1 MKKIILTVAFCGITA
16 GAFAQSESIERILQ
30 SIEQNNRELQ
40 AGAQNTEAEKLEV
53 KAENNLENPGAE
65 YSRKFGENGGAE
77 VEMSVTQSFDF
88 PLLYA
93 SRNAYGKL
101 QGRAL
106 DLQQAVLRR
115 DVLLRAKELC
125 LDLIALNKMKA
136 LYEQRIK
143 NVSQMEHLYENRLK
157 EGDANILEV
166 NKVKMELMNL
176 NADVAENNAAHRT
189 ALQEL
194 LAMNGNM
201 PLEFTE
207 TSFPV
212 LPALKSLAEVSSEV
226 AGTDYELRSAQAGTE
241 AARKLVTVN
250 KQGWLPQLEVGYCRE
265 GATGDMANGFIVG
278 VSIPVFNNRNK
289 VKAARARQLSA
300 ELTQE
305 QVNMKV
311 QADIQSLYNE
321 ASQLGDAL
329 KLYDAALME
338 RTLDALMQA
347 VEAGQISVLDYFT
360 EAEAIYQNQEKMV
373 NLENSYQKA
382 MARLYKNSL

>member
-1 MKKIILTVAFCGITA
+1 MKKIILTVAFCGMTT
-16 GAFAQSESIERILQ
+16 GTFAQSESIERILQ
-30 SIEQNNRELQ
+30 GIERNNRELQ
-40 AGAQNTEAEKLEV
+40 AGVQNTEAGKLEV
-53 KAENNLENPGAE
+53 KAGNNLENPDAE
-65 YSRKFGENGGAE
+65 YFRKFGENGGVE
-77 VEMSVTQSFDF
+77 VEMSVSQSFDF

-93 SRNAYGKL
+93 SRGAYGKSH
-101 QGRAL
+101 GRAL
-106 DLQQAVLRR
+106 DLRQAVLRR

-125 LDLIALNKMKA
+125 LDLIALNKIKI
-136 LYEQRIK
+136 LYEQRIE
-143 NVSQMEHLYENRLK
+143 NAGQMERLYEKRLK
-157 EGDANILEV
+157 EDDASILEV

-194 LAMNGNM
+194 LALNGNM
-201 PLEFTE
+201 PVEFAE

-212 LPALKSLAEVSSEV
+212 LPALKSLAEVGSEV
-226 AGTDYELRSAQAGTE
+226 AEADYEIRSAQADTE
-241 AARKLVTVN
+241 AARKLTTVS
-250 KQGWLPQLEVGYCRE
+250 KQGWLPQLKAGYCRE
-265 GATGDMANGFIVG
+265 GTAGDMLNGFMVG

-311 QADIQSLYNE
+311 QAGIQSLYNE
-321 ASQLGDAL
+321 ASQLGNAL
-329 KLYDAALME
+329 KAYDAALME

-347 VEAGQISVLDYFT
+347 VEAGQISVPDYFT

>member
-1 MKKIILTVAFCGITA
+1 
-16 GAFAQSESIERILQ
+16 
-30 SIEQNNRELQ
+30 
-40 AGAQNTEAEKLEV
+40 
-53 KAENNLENPGAE
+53 
-65 YSRKFGENGGAE
+65 
-77 VEMSVTQSFDF
+77 
-88 PLLYA
+88 
-93 SRNAYGKL
+93 
-101 QGRAL
+101 
-106 DLQQAVLRR
+106 
-115 DVLLRAKELC
+115 
-125 LDLIALNKMKA
+125 
-136 LYEQRIK
+136 
-143 NVSQMEHLYENRLK
+143 
-157 EGDANILEV
+157 
-166 NKVKMELMNL
+166 
-176 NADVAENNAAHRT
+176 
-189 ALQEL
+189 
-194 LAMNGNM
+194 
-201 PLEFTE
+201 
-207 TSFPV
+207 
-212 LPALKSLAEVSSEV
+212 
-226 AGTDYELRSAQAGTE
+226 
-241 AARKLVTVN
+241 
-250 KQGWLPQLEVGYCRE
+250 
-265 GATGDMANGFIVG
+265 MANGFIVG

>member
-1 MKKIILTVAFCGITA
+1 MKKIILTIAFCGTMA

-40 AGAQNTEAEKLEV
+40 AGMQNAEAGKLDV
-53 KAENNLENPGAE
+53 KAGNNLENPAVE
-65 YSRKFGENGGAE
+65 YARKFGEHGGAE
-77 VEMSVTQSFDF
+77 IEMSVSQSFDF

-93 SRNAYGKL
+93 SRSAYGKL
-101 QGRAL
+101 QGRVL
-106 DLQQAVLRR
+106 DLQHALLRR
-115 DVLLRAKELC
+115 DILLQAKELC
-125 LDLIALNKMKA
+125 LDLIALNKMEA
-136 LYEQRIK
+136 LYERRLE
-143 NVSQMEHLYENRLK
+143 NVSQMERLYDKRLK

-176 NADVAENNAAHRT
+176 NADVAANDAAHRS
-189 ALQEL
+189 ALQQL

-212 LPALKSLAEVSSEV
+212 LPALKSLDEVSTEV
-226 AGTDYELRSAQAGTE
+226 VGSDFEIRSAQAGTD

-265 GATGDMANGFIVG
+265 GSTGEMMNGFLVG
-278 VSIPVFNNRNK
+278 FSIPVFNNKNK

-321 ASQLGDAL
+321 ASRLGEAL
-329 KLYDAALME
+329 KVYDASLME
-338 RTLDALMQA
+338 RSLDALMQA
-347 VEAGQISVLDYFT
+347 VEAGQMSVLDYFT